1 MWVFFINVLKFA
13 LLMINQKHIL
23 FVLIGLCIFS
33 NIRSEESVL
42 DNLHRK
48 LKNASRSEKV
58 EVYNQFSRYYLT
70 TDAEKAVVFAK
81 QALNLAKELND
92 KKGEA
97 KAYGNLGM
105 GYYFLSDYDEL
116 LDYYKKSLSTYK
128 SIGDQEG
135 VNVLA
140 TTFYRLNKFHKS
152 LDSYKRSLL
161 ILLSDRNSS
170 VSSIVET
177 YENIGN
183 VYKNLGDYHLALD
196 NYRKAL
202 DLLETDGDKSTLWR
216 NIGEIHLYLEEYD
229 KALEYFL
236 LLYDEFVIRKDQIGI
251 SEVLNRMAGT
261 FYLKNELKRS
271 EQLFQEALN
280 LQIKLND
287 HLGASMSFLNLAKI
301 AKDLNRHDEAIN
313 KFRKSLKLAEVIN
326 NKSVLRTIYYELSD
340 IYKEKKKF
348 QKAYEYQVLYSDI
361 SDFLSQE
368 QKAEEFTNTLVVH
381 DLEKKTQEN
390 DILQAKNENYRLR
403 LEKEN
408 LSKWRLS
415 FGFTILVILI
425 FVFIIYYR
433 YYLKRVENKNLEV
446 RINEALKKQEE
457 QQQIIVHQSSL
468 SSLGE
473 LAAGIAH
480 EINQPIQNIS
490 LSAEGIQFELLE
502 EHPDE
507 KFLKQSIGEIFED
520 IVRVREIVD
529 HIRVFS
535 SGQKE
540 SVLERFSV
548 SDCVESAISMI
559 QRQYQNH
566 NINLILQLN
575 HLVPDVLGNPH
586 KVEQV
591 IHNLLSNARDAVEE
605 RFNKDDSLTKEINIK
620 TGYENEQVYIEVR
633 DNGIG
638 IPQDKKT
645 DIFLPFV
652 TSKQLGKGTG
662 LGLSISYSLINEM
675 KGRIEVKS
683 RVMDG
688 TSMKVI
694 LPVSESP
701 KDKTKNIDF

>member
-1 MWVFFINVLKFA
+1 MNKCKY
-13 LLMINQKHIL
+13 LLL
-23 FVLIGLCIFS
+23 LLLCLS
-33 NIRSEESVL
+33 VSLRVQSEESVL

-48 LKNASRSEKV
+48 LKNASVQEKV

-70 TDAEKAVVFAK
+70 SDAEKAVMYAQK
-81 QALNLAKELND
+81 ALHLAQDLND

-116 LDYYKKSLSTYK
+116 LEYYKKSLSAYK

-135 VNVLA
+135 VNILA

-152 LDSYKRSLL
+152 LDNYKRSLL
-161 ILLSDRNSS
+161 ILLSDKNTP
-170 VSSIVET
+170 VSSIVDT

-196 NYRKAL
+196 NYRKAI
-202 DLLETDGDKSTLWR
+202 DLLDVTDDKTTLWR
-216 NIGEIHLYLEEYD
+216 NIGEIYLYLEDYD
-229 KALEYFL
+229 AALENFIY
-236 LLYDEFVIRKDQIGI
+236 LYDELIIRKDNIGI

-261 FYLKNELKRS
+261 LYLKRDLVKAKKLF
-271 EQLFQEALN
+271 EQALQ
-280 LQIKLND
+280 LQITLND
-287 HLGASMSFLNLAKI
+287 HLGSSLSLLNLAKI
-301 AKDLNRHDEAIN
+301 AKDHKDYKQAIRSFN
-313 KFRKSLKLAEVIN
+313 KSLRLAEVIN
-326 NKSVLRTIYYELSD
+326 NKSVLRTIYYELSL
-340 IYKEKKKF
+340 IYKEQANYK
-348 QKAYEYQVLYSDI
+348 KAYKYQVLYSDI

-425 FVFIIYYR
+425 LVFIIYYR
-433 YYLKRVENKNLEV
+433 YYLKRVENKTLEQ

-480 EINQPIQNIS
+480 EINQPVQNIS
-490 LSAEGIQFELLE
+490 LSAEGIQFELME
-502 EHPDE
+502 DNPDQT
-507 KFLKQSIGEIFED
+507 FIRQSVSEIFED
-520 IVRVREIVD
+520 IVRIREIVD

-540 SVLERFSV
+540 TVFESFSV
-548 SDCVESAISMI
+548 SDCVESAISMV

-566 NINLILQLN
+566 NIELQLKLN
-575 HLVPDVLGNPH
+575 YRVPEVLGNPH

-591 IHNLLSNARDAVEE
+591 IYNLLSNARDAVEE
-605 RFNKDDSLTKEINIK
+605 RFEKDNTFRKKISIS
-620 TGYENEQVYIEVR
+620 TGFFENEVFIEVR

-638 IPQDKKT
+638 IHQNKKT

-694 LPVSESP
+694 IPVSVHGA
-701 KDKTKNIDF
+701 

>member
-1 MWVFFINVLKFA
+1 
-13 LLMINQKHIL
+13 MINYKHLL
-23 FVLIGLCIFS
+23 FLLVYIGISLDICA
-33 NIRSEESVL
+33 EESVL

-48 LKNASRSEKV
+48 LKNASIPEKV
-58 EVYNQFSRYYLT
+58 EVYNQLSRYYLT
-70 TDAEKAVVFAK
+70 SDAEKAVMYAGK
-81 QALNLAKELND
+81 ALNLAKDLND

-116 LDYYKKSLSTYK
+116 LEYYKKSLSAYK

-161 ILLSDRNSS
+161 ILLSDTNSH
-170 VSSIVET
+170 VASIVET

-202 DLLETDGDKSTLWR
+202 VLLDETDDKTTLWR
-216 NIGEIHLYLEEYD
+216 NIGEIYLYLEDYD
-229 KALEYFL
+229 SALEYFI
-236 LLYDEFVIRKDQIGI
+236 LLYDELVIRKDNIGI

-261 FYLKNELKRS
+261 LYLKKDLDKAKK
-271 EQLFQEALN
+271 LFEEALN
-280 LQIKLND
+280 LQIELND
-287 HLGASMSFLNLAKI
+287 HLGSSMSLLNLAKI
-301 AKDLNRHDEAIN
+301 AQDHKNYKEAIKSFN
-313 KFRKSLKLAEVIN
+313 KSLRLAEVIN
-326 NKSVLRTIYYELSD
+326 NKSVLRTIYYELSL
-340 IYKEKKKF
+340 IYKEQQNYK
-348 QKAYEYQVLYSDI
+348 KAYEYQVLYSDI

-425 FVFIIYYR
+425 LVFIIYYR
-433 YYLKRVENKNLEV
+433 YYLKRVENKNLEL
-446 RINEALKKQEE
+446 RIKEALNKQEE

-490 LSAEGIQFELLE
+490 LSAEGIQFEMME
-502 EHPDE
+502 ENPDQ
-507 KFLKQSIGEIFED
+507 KFIKQSVSEIFED
-520 IVRVREIVD
+520 IVRVRDIVD

-540 SVLERFSV
+540 TVFESFSV

-566 NINLILQLN
+566 NINLQLN
-575 HLVPDVLGNPH
+575 LDYKVPEVLGNPH

-605 RFNKDDSLTKEINIK
+605 RFEKDPNFKKEISIR
-620 TGYENEQVYIEVR
+620 TGFENKEVYIEVR

-638 IPQDKKT
+638 IPQNKKT

-662 LGLSISYSLINEM
+662 LGLSISYSLMNEM

-694 LPVSESP
+694 IPVNVSGNLNN
-701 KDKTKNIDF
+701 TK

>member
-1 MWVFFINVLKFA
+1 MNNYKYLLLSLLYFSVALNVW
-13 LLMINQKHIL
+13 
-23 FVLIGLCIFS
+23 
-33 NIRSEESVL
+33 SEESVL

-48 LKNASRSEKV
+48 LKNASITEKV
-58 EVYNQFSRYYLT
+58 EVYNQLSRYYLT
-70 TDAEKAVVFAK
+70 SDAEKAVMYADK
-81 QALNLAKELND
+81 ALNLAKDLND

-116 LDYYKKSLSTYK
+116 LEYYKKSLSAYK

-140 TTFYRLNKFHKS
+140 TTFYRLSKFHKS

-161 ILLSDRNSS
+161 ILLSDTNAH

-202 DLLETDGDKSTLWR
+202 DLLDETDDKSTLWR
-216 NIGEIHLYLEEYD
+216 NIGEIYLYLEDYD
-229 KALEYFL
+229 SALEYFIY
-236 LLYDEFVIRKDQIGI
+236 LYDELVIRKDNIGI

-261 FYLKNELKRS
+261 LYLKKDLVKAKK
-271 EQLFQEALN
+271 LFEEALN
-280 LQIKLND
+280 LQIDLND
-287 HLGASMSFLNLAKI
+287 HLGSSLSLLNLAKI
-301 AKDLNRHDEAIN
+301 AKDHKNYKEAIKN
-313 KFRKSLKLAEVIN
+313 FNKSLKLAEVIN
-326 NKSVLRTIYYELSD
+326 NKSVLRTIYYELSL
-340 IYKEKKKF
+340 IYKEQQNYK
-348 QKAYEYQVLYSDI
+348 KAYEYQVLYSDI

-425 FVFIIYYR
+425 LVFIIYYR
-433 YYLKRVENKNLEV
+433 YYLKRVENQNLEH
-446 RINEALKKQEE
+446 RIKEALNKQEE

-502 EHPDE
+502 ENPDQT
-507 KFLKQSIGEIFED
+507 FIKQSVSEIFED

-540 SVLERFSV
+540 TVFESFSV

-566 NINLILQLN
+566 NIELQLKLN
-575 HLVPDVLGNPH
+575 YGVPEVLGNPH

-605 RFNKDDSLTKEINIK
+605 RFEKDQTFRK
-620 TGYENEQVYIEVR
+620 TITISTGVDENEVFIEVR

-638 IPQDKKT
+638 IPQNKKT

-694 LPVSESP
+694 IPITNAESS
-701 KDKTKNIDF
+701 NIIK

>member
-1 MWVFFINVLKFA
+1 MNNYKYLLLFLLYFSVTLNVW
-13 LLMINQKHIL
+13 
-23 FVLIGLCIFS
+23 
-33 NIRSEESVL
+33 SEESVL

-48 LKNASRSEKV
+48 LKNASISEKV
-58 EVYNQFSRYYLT
+58 EVYNQLSRYYLT
-70 TDAEKAVVFAK
+70 SDAEKAVMYADK
-81 QALNLAKELND
+81 ALNLAKDLND

-116 LDYYKKSLSTYK
+116 LEYYKKSLSAYK

-161 ILLSDRNSS
+161 ILLSDTNAH

-202 DLLETDGDKSTLWR
+202 DILDETDDKSTLWR
-216 NIGEIHLYLEEYD
+216 NIGEIYLYLEDYD
-229 KALEYFL
+229 SALEYFIY
-236 LLYDEFVIRKDQIGI
+236 LYDELVIRKDNIGI

-261 FYLKNELKRS
+261 LYLKKDLVKAKK
-271 EQLFQEALN
+271 LFEEALN
-280 LQIKLND
+280 LQIDLND
-287 HLGASMSFLNLAKI
+287 HLGSSLSLLNLAKI
-301 AKDLNRHDEAIN
+301 AKDHKNYKEAIKN
-313 KFRKSLKLAEVIN
+313 FNKSLKLAEVIN
-326 NKSVLRTIYYELSD
+326 NKSVLRTIYCELSL
-340 IYKEKKKF
+340 IYKEQQNYK
-348 QKAYEYQVLYSDI
+348 KAYEYQVLYSDI

-425 FVFIIYYR
+425 LVFIIYYR
-433 YYLKRVENKNLEV
+433 YYLKRVENKNLEL
-446 RINEALKKQEE
+446 RIKEALNKQEE

-502 EHPDE
+502 ENPDQT
-507 KFLKQSIGEIFED
+507 FIKQSVSEIFED

-540 SVLERFSV
+540 TVFESFSV

-566 NINLILQLN
+566 NIELQLKLN
-575 HLVPDVLGNPH
+575 YGVPEVLGNPH

-605 RFNKDDSLTKEINIK
+605 RFEKDQTFRKKITIS
-620 TGYENEQVYIEVR
+620 TGVEENEVFIEVR

-638 IPQDKKT
+638 IPQNKKT

-694 LPVSESP
+694 IPVTIPGSS
-701 KDKTKNIDF
+701 NIIK

>member
-1 MWVFFINVLKFA
+1 MINIKQILTLLFCLSVFFNLK
-13 LLMINQKHIL
+13 
-23 FVLIGLCIFS
+23 
-33 NIRSEESVL
+33 SEESVL

-70 TDAEKAVVFAK
+70 SDAEKAVNYAK
-81 QALNLAKELND
+81 QALKLAKELND

-161 ILLSDRNSS
+161 ILLSDRNSD

-202 DLLETDGDKSTLWR
+202 DLLDEDDDKTTLWR
-216 NIGEIHLYLEEYD
+216 NIGEIHLYLEEYN
-229 KALEYFL
+229 KSLEYFL
-236 LLYDEFVIRKDQIGI
+236 LLYDELVERKDQLGI

-261 FYLKNELKRS
+261 FYLNKDLKQSKELF
-271 EQLFQEALN
+271 EEALN

-301 AKDLNRHDEAIN
+301 AKDNKNYEEAIN

-326 NKSVLRTIYYELSD
+326 NKTVLRTIYYELSL
-340 IYKEKKKF
+340 IYKEKKDYK
-348 QKAYEYQVLYSDI
+348 KAYEYQVLYSDI

-425 FVFIIYYR
+425 LVFIIYYR
-433 YYLKRVENKNLEV
+433 YYLKRVENRNLEL
-446 RINEALKKQEE
+446 RIKEALQKQEE

-490 LSAEGIQFELLE
+490 LSAEGIKFELLE
-502 EHPDE
+502 ENPDE
-507 KFLKQSIGEIFED
+507 KFLKQSVNEIFED

-540 SVLERFSV
+540 SVFESFSV

-566 NINLILQLN
+566 NIKLSLQLDT
-575 HLVPDVLGNPH
+575 HVPEVLGNPH

-605 RFNKDDSLTKEINIK
+605 RSEKDENFSKEISIK
-620 TGYENEQVYIEVR
+620 TGVEDNQVYIEVR

-645 DIFLPFV
+645 DIFLPFI

-688 TSMKVI
+688 TSMKVV
-694 LPVSESP
+694 LPIQ
-701 KDKTKNIDF
+701 KK